1 MKRPAYPTDLTD
13 AQWLLISV
21 LIPPAKTGG
30 RKRTTDIRE
39 VLNAIFYL
47 LRTGCGWRLL
57 PHDFP
62 AWGTVHYY
70 YWKWRK
76 DGTWQR
82 AHDALRSEVREAAGK
97 EETPSAAILDS
108 QSVKA
113 TEKGG
118 SAAPSATTRERR
130 SRGASVT
137 SSSTPSA

>member
-1 MKRPAYPTDLTD
+1 MERPAYPTDLTD

-70 YWKWRK
+70 YWTWRK
-76 DGTWQR
+76 DGTWQKIHDQLR
-82 AHDALRSEVREAAGK
+82 ARVRKAAGK
-97 EETPSAAILDS
+97 EETPSAGILDS
-108 QSVKA
+108 QSVKTA
-113 TEKGG
+113 ERGG
-118 SAAPSATTRERR
+118 RVARSVTTPASRSKAASA
-130 SRGASVT
+130 T
-137 SSSTPSA
+137 SSSTPSV